1 MKTLARIGR
10 ARALYRYFRDPAASV
25 IGKLFVL
32 LALVYVIS
40 PVDAIPDVLPVVGW
54 LDDVG
59 VMSLAVAWMW
69 KVVGRYR
76 DASELPETGSDGREP
91 SLV

>member
-1 MKTLARIGR
+1 MKNTLVRIGR
-10 ARALYRYFRDPAASV
+10 ARALYRYFRDPAASLV
-25 IGKLFVL
+25 GKLLVM

-40 PVDAIPDVLPVVGW
+40 PIDAIPDVVPLVGW
-54 LDDVG
+54 LDDIG

-76 DASELPETGSDGREP
+76 EASALPGGESTARAELA
-91 SLV
+91 